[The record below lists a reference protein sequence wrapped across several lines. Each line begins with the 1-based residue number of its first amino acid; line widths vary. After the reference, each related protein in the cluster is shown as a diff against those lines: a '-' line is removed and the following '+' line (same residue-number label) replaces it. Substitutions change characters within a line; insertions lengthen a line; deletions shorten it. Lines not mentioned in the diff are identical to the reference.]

1 LIKAVTYSKNLT
13 LKEKISVLD
22 PNRKKNIEMILK
34 VVKKSNDEIRM
45 DIFECSKMND
55 EYVDTLINALPKQE
69 EVNLVNKVKEI
80 D

>member
-1 LIKAVTYSKNLT
+1 MIKAVTYSKNLT

-45 DIFECSKMND
+45 DIFECSKLND

>member
-1 LIKAVTYSKNLT
+1 MIKAVTYSKNLT